1 MIGDTQRLKVRLEFE
16 YDAEVFEGDPDDAF
30 EIAKLEQGITANHPR
45 GVIPILLDEATVT
58 LLEVEPV
65 LVEEV

>member
-1 MIGDTQRLKVRLEFE
+1 MIGDTQRLKVRVEFE
-16 YDAEVFEGDPDDAF
+16 YDAEVFDGDPDDAF
-30 EIAKLEQGITANHPR
+30 EIAKLEQGLAADNPR
-45 GVIPILLDEATVT
+45 GVLPILLDEATVT

>member
-1 MIGDTQRLKVRLEFE
+1 MIGNTQRLKVRLEFE
-16 YDAEVFEGDPDDAF
+16 YDAEVFDGDPDDAF
-30 EIAKLEQGITANHPR
+30 EIAKLEQALASDNPR
-45 GVIPILLDEATVT
+45 GVLPMLLDEGTVT